1 MSILACPA
9 DLGNPA
15 QKQALIPHTCTPSTP
30 HAQVVGH

>member
-1 MSILACPA
+1 MSILACPF

-15 QKQALIPHTCTPSTP
+15 QKQTRIPQTCTPSTP